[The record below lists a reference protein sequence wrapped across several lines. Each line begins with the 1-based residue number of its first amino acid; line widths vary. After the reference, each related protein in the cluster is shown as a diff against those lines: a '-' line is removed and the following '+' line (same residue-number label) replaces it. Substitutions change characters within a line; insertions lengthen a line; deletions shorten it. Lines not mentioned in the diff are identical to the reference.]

1 MPVLVLTD
9 ASGVTE
15 ALQAGASAVL
25 SECAD
30 SILSAPQSGH
40 RARPS
45 YAVGEFRDHLVDA
58 SGSGSALES
67 DAEDEP
73 PPIELTLREL
83 QVLRLLA
90 EGASNKSIARRLGI
104 TPHTAKFHVASIVAK
119 LGATGRTDGGQ
130 SHAFGAHHDLK
141 SCAPHPG
148 LMRVPANSPAWLG
161 SASASKLSLEL
172 PPTPGSSAGPRR
184 DHAAI
189 ETRPVRYAADPVDL
203 SCQGELSD
211 RPCAEA
217 KDLSPAASSRPK
229 MKWPPSGQRG

>member
-1 MPVLVLTD
+1 MDDAELAERVRMMLIEWPDIEVVDAEHGRMPQVRITDGAVEITPNVPVLVLTD

-30 SILSAPQSGH
+30 GDTLSTAI
-40 RARPS
+40 RAAAQGLLTLS
-45 YAVGEFRDHLVDA
+45 GEFRDHLVDA

-73 PPIELTLREL
+73 PPIELTAREL

-119 LGATGRTDGGQ
+119 LGATGRTD
-130 SHAFGAHHDLK
+130 AVAKAMRL
-141 SCAPHPG
+141 G
-148 LMRVPANSPAWLG
+148 LIM
-161 SASASKLSLEL
+161 
-172 PPTPGSSAGPRR
+172 
-184 DHAAI
+184 I
-189 ETRPVRYAADPVDL
+189 
-203 SCQGELSD
+203 
-211 RPCAEA
+211 
-217 KDLSPAASSRPK
+217 
-229 MKWPPSGQRG
+229 